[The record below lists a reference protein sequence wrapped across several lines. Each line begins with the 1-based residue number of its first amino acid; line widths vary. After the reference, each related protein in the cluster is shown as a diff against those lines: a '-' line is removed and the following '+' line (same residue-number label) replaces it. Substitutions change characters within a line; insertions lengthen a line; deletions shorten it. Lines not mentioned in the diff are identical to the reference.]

1 MVDNER
7 FLSSFGALPDEQWLA
22 ALLRSTEERIVDG
35 VMFPS
40 FPDAALQ
47 FRFVGASG
55 EEALRKAF
63 VFYTEIKRYAT
74 MLRIPIDRNTRV
86 LDFGCGWGRF
96 YRFFLKDVAVAN
108 LLGVDVDQECI
119 DLCRSTIPMGR
130 FEKCD
135 VRPSLASAAK
145 ASFDLIYAYSVL
157 SHLSEETALAW
168 TKEFARVLRPCGM
181 LIVTT
186 LKQAHIDVWD
196 RKMQSGGV
204 HWQAALE
211 TAGFSGPKFRSTSRP
226 ESSSIAA
233 SAEVV
238 SAPRIITARRSSR
251 LVTYCAPGRQNSN
264 STIMSRMISGDRKQ
278 SSLPSEWPKRRSAC
292 SGNQAGSRSSLCF
305 RLHKK

>member
-211 TAGFSGPKFRSTSRP
+211 TAGFSGPKFRSDFEAGKFLYCGIGGGGVRTADYYGEAIIPPGYVLRSWAP
-226 ESSSIAA
+226 EFQLHDY
-233 SAEVV
+233 V
-238 SAPRIITARRSSR
+238 SH
-251 LVTYCAPGRQNSN
+251 
-264 STIMSRMISGDRKQ
+264 D
-278 SSLPSEWPKRRSAC
+278 KRGS
-292 SGNQAGSRSSLCF
+292 QAVIVAVRVA
-305 RLHKK
+305 